1 MEDNGDQSLQNI
13 GFDAISNDLLAPIAS
28 ENTRRSQFLPRK
40 VVLFKKKRGLCVSY
54 TAHLSHS
61 LEIHTWDIKTSAV
74 DNISVGS

>member
-40 VVLFKKKRGLCVSY
+40 VVLFKKKKEACVSRIQLICHILWKY
-54 TAHLSHS
+54 
-61 LEIHTWDIKTSAV
+61 IHGI
-74 DNISVGS
+74 